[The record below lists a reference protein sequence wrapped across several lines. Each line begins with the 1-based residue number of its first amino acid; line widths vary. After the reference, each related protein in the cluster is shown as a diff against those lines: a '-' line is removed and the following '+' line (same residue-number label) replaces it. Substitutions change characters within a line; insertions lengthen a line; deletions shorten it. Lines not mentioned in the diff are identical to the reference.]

1 MKRLILCAV
10 AFAAFSM
17 RAAIPS
23 LSELANKLTSLTE
36 EMTSLTERY
45 AKTTNAL
52 AETRAR
58 LDNATNTLARCL
70 AAFNSTMEL
79 RRALHGTF
87 VSTFITNAAERTIV
101 RVDVYAD
108 GYEHTEK
115 GHTRRYYTPEE
126 MAERIANRKPKAT
139 LDDRIEAIR
148 AEIARLEAVKNNGT
162 NEVEAAHAIIALA
175 ARQKT
180 LARLEASKTNVV
192 EVIVTP

>member
-1 MKRLILCAV
+1 MKRIILAAV
-10 AFAAFSM
+10 AFSAFATYAAL
-17 RAAIPS
+17 PS
-23 LSELANKLTSLTE
+23 LSELANNLTSLTE
-36 EMTSLTERY
+36 RMSSLTERY
-45 AKTTNAL
+45 AQTTNAL

-58 LDNATNTLARCL
+58 LDNATNALARCL

-87 VSTFITNAAERTIV
+87 VSTFITNVAERTIA

-115 GHTRRYYTPEE
+115 GRTRRYYTPEE
-126 MAERIANRKPKAT
+126 EAARLAARKPKAT
-139 LDDRIEAIR
+139 LDDRIAAIR
-148 AEIARLEAVKNNGT
+148 ADIARLEAVKNNGT
-162 NEVEAAHAIIALA
+162 NEVEAAHAIITLA

>member
-1 MKRLILCAV
+1 MKRFQIVILFGVLILCTVMKDAY
-10 AFAAFSM
+10 AEL
-17 RAAIPS
+17 PT
-23 LSELANKLTSLTE
+23 LSGLSDALSNIQS
-36 EMTSLTERY
+36 RY
-45 AKTTNAL
+45 AETTNAL

-58 LDNATNTLARCL
+58 LDNATNTLARCI

-126 MAERIANRKPKAT
+126 MAERMAKRKPKAT
-139 LDDRIEAIR
+139 LDDRIAAIR
-148 AEIARLEAVKNNGT
+148 ADITRLEAVKNNGT
-162 NEVEAAHAIIALA
+162 NEVEAAHAIITLA

-180 LARLEASKTNVV
+180 LARLENSKTNIVT
-192 EVIVTP
+192 VIVTP